1 MILVWDSSLAEMEIE
16 EMEKEI
22 EIGEEIEKESNRRDN
37 AQSEKE
43 RWSGSTAVNCNDD
56 DWSDSS
62 DIEGDNLVSVPLK
75 DPSCR
80 P

>member
-1 MILVWDSSLAEMEIE
+1 MIHVWDSSLAGMEIE
-16 EMEKEI
+16 EEIQKEI
-22 EIGEEIEKESNRRDN
+22 EIEMEKESNRRDN

-80 P
+80 L